1 MTPRSLETPVQLG
14 GNSKCP
20 SLNLIRD
27 PYASRFPTLRQ
38 SASVENSIQRHLTR
52 GGGGGHHQHVGS
64 RLASQALEESND
76 SLATTPGGNSESI
89 YTILI
94 RLPPA
99 GKTILNSSSRTANS
113 GCGNGSG
120 GERSAVRDP
129 LAPGMHPPVMKTP
142 SIQMLS
148 EHDCELDLER
158 AGIPST
164 RSYPR
169 SLPITRRFESA
180 PGGCGSSSGGGGGHG
195 TRSHG
200 GSVMSRSTTSA
211 SFQQRRGGGC
221 GPHKPPGRQTDS
233 PAPKLPLDAR
243 LVPKQLLR
251 SEQSSAAGIS
261 HSSLPPPSSG
271 SLGNMTMV
279 SATVAA
285 AVRGKA
291 GVKQKKSSSEK
302 KQDRKAAKTLSAI
315 LLAFIVT
322 WTPYSVLVVINGLLG
337 KQSADKHIPDI
348 LWQFSYYLCYIN
360 STVNPVLYALCNA
373 AFRRTYVRI
382 LSCKW
387 GSRARQPI
395 NRYYYG

>member
-38 SASVENSIQRHLTR
+38 SASVENSIQRHLAR

-142 SIQMLS
+142 SF
-148 EHDCELDLER
+148 R
-158 AGIPST
+158 TWRTVST
-164 RSYPR
+164 V
-169 SLPITRRFESA
+169 TV
-180 PGGCGSSSGGGGGHG
+180 GSSA
-195 TRSHG
+195 
-200 GSVMSRSTTSA
+200 M
-211 SFQQRRGGGC
+211 
-221 GPHKPPGRQTDS
+221 
-233 PAPKLPLDAR
+233 
-243 LVPKQLLR
+243 
-251 SEQSSAAGIS
+251 AA
-261 HSSLPPPSSG
+261 
-271 SLGNMTMV
+271 
-279 SATVAA
+279 
-285 AVRGKA
+285 
-291 GVKQKKSSSEK
+291 
-302 KQDRKAAKTLSAI
+302 
-315 LLAFIVT
+315 
-322 WTPYSVLVVINGLLG
+322 
-337 KQSADKHIPDI
+337 
-348 LWQFSYYLCYIN
+348 
-360 STVNPVLYALCNA
+360 
-373 AFRRTYVRI
+373 
-382 LSCKW
+382 
-387 GSRARQPI
+387 
-395 NRYYYG
+395 

>member
-38 SASVENSIQRHLTR
+38 SASVENSIQRHLAR
-52 GGGGGHHQHVGS
+52 GQQHPGCG
-64 RLASQALEESND
+64 RAANHALEESND
-76 SLATTPGGNSESI
+76 SLATTPGNSDSI

-113 GCGNGSG
+113 NGGSAAGERGSG
-120 GERSAVRDP
+120 RDP
-129 LAPGMHPPVMKTP
+129 LMQSAGMHPPVMKTP

-180 PGGCGSSSGGGGGHG
+180 PGCGSAGGAPHGG

-211 SFQQRRGGGC
+211 SFQQRRGGGSGGG
-221 GPHKPPGRQTDS
+221 GPHRPPGRQTDS
-233 PAPKLPLDAR
+233 AASKLPLDAR

-251 SEQSSAAGIS
+251 SEQSAAAVS
-261 HSSLPPPSSG
+261 HSSLPPPSSA